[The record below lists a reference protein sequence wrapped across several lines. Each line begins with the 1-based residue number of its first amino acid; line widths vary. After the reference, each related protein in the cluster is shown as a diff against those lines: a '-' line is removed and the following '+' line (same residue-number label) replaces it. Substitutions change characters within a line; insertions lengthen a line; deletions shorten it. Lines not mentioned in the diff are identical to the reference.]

1 MVEQHQLHL
10 FFQRDEAAIEQPR
23 RLAGWRIYV
32 TNVPPAQ
39 MSMSLNQAVAY
50 YRDEWLLEHG
60 FHRFKKG
67 SLPALPLFV
76 RLPERIRGLMLLL
89 IVALQALTLL
99 EFVARRSLDIC
110 QQTIVGLMLGNP
122 KMETARLTAER
133 LLAQFTNLHLLVEE
147 TATQITGRLVETLTP
162 LQCHILALLEIP
174 DAIYNVVLAQASLL
188 SKFHNL
194 T

>member
-1 MVEQHQLHL
+1 MKPLL
-10 FFQRDEAAIEQPR
+10 KQPR
-23 RLAGWRIYV
+23 RLVGWRIYV

-89 IVALQALTLL
+89 MVALQALTML
-99 EFVARRSLDIC
+99 EFVARRNLDTC
-110 QQTIVGLMLGNP
+110 QQTIAGLMLGNP

-147 TATQITGRLVETLTP
+147 TATQVTGHLVETLTP

-174 DAIYNVVLAQASLL
+174 DAIYDVVL
-188 SKFHNL
+188 